1 MSEMAL
7 KTIPGPTGLPML
19 GSIFDLR
26 RRGVFWFYVDG
37 WHEYGDVF
45 RFRAGPLTLYQFVR
59 PEHIQ
64 HILVKNAG
72 NYVKGFSHEKLR
84 VALGLGVFTSEGD
97 LWRRQRRL
105 MAPTY
110 TPSGVTRF
118 AGLMLDETRRMLGRW
133 EARPAEH
140 PLAINQEMV
149 RLTMSII
156 SRSMF
161 TLNIGEDLAEVGQ
174 ALTFILDF
182 VNKRSITLVDPP
194 LFLPTPTN
202 RRLKHALDTLD
213 HFLYSLIAERRQQP
227 PSDDLLSVLMHARDE
242 ETGEAMSDRQLRDEV
257 LIIFFAG
264 HETTAQLLTWTWWLL
279 SQHPHVEEQLH
290 TELDHVLGDQSP
302 ALDNL
307 PRLAYCRMV
316 LDEALR
322 LNSPVSMFARDAVA
336 DDVVDGYPVPGG
348 SMITITPYIT
358 HRHPEFWEKPEEFY
372 PEHFTAE
379 RAKSRPRYAY
389 YPFGAGS
396 RICLGKHF
404 ALLEATIALAEIARR
419 YRLCLAPGQQVK
431 VAWSGTLR
439 PEGDIMM
446 VPVPRR
452 HMV

>member
-7 KTIPGPTGLPML
+7 RTVPGPTGLPLL

-26 RRGVFWFYVDG
+26 RKGVFWFYVDG
-37 WHEYGDVF
+37 WREYGDVF

-64 HILVKNAG
+64 HILIKNAG

-110 TPSGVTRF
+110 TPSRVTRF
-118 AGLMLDETRRMLGRW
+118 AGFMLDETRRMLGRW

-161 TLNIGEDLAEVGQ
+161 TLDIGEDFAEVGQ
-174 ALTFILDF
+174 ALTFLLDF

-213 HFLYSLIAERRQQP
+213 HFLYSLIGERRQQP

-279 SQHPHVEEQLH
+279 SQHPHVEEQLQ
-290 TELDHVLGDQSP
+290 TELDYVLGDQSP

-379 RAKSRPRYAY
+379 RVKSRPRYAY

-439 PEGDIMM
+439 PEGDVMM
-446 VPVPRR
+446 LPVPRR